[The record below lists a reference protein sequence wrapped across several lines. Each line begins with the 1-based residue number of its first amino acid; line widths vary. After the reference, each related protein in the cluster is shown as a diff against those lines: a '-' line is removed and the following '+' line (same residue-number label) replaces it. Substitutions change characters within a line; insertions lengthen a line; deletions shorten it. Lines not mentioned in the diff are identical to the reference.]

1 MPCISQY
8 VPQSPTS
15 LSILYC
21 YTTDISSVL
30 GPCDRHQKLFKTAD
44 ILKEE
49 SWDKSF
55 HPDIETLFVESPP
68 NQSHLVKD
76 KFYFK
81 IQQEKTFK

>member
-8 VPQSPTS
+8 VSQSPTS

-30 GPCDRHQKLFKTAD
+30 GPCDRH
-44 ILKEE
+44 LKEE
-49 SWDKSF
+49 SWEKSF
-55 HPDIETLFVESPP
+55 HPDIEALFVESPP